1 MSLENHESTLFYFP
15 LQPMGRGAQHAVSPV
30 IDSNDMSLDF
40 AQNPEMGLGFSQS
53 SSAYSSGP
61 FQPMGGLW
69 ANDIDPNM
77 APFINDNVV
86 DSSPLSQASIEP
98 LQLQNTSPS
107 VANRV
112 DPNASPFIND
122 DVVTSSPLSHTSTEP
137 PQLQI
142 ISPRVVQVDNN
153 IQMEVNGK
161 QVLFRTAQK
170 QWDLESIL
178 RACNQSQDQHRAFK
192 KKLSRLGRV
201 TREGHRKYISL
212 RDGILLIR
220 AVGLEAELAG
230 MIAMLPESVPPDEE
244 NFLLRYQRGPQKNH
258 LVYNNHEIAYKPEAG
273 LIKATDLVK
282 IANVSRRTLFAY
294 FTRFPKMK
302 KEVVKG
308 GAHSG
313 SYILLQDVPT
323 LCRAFNIDLEV
334 YYRLREKFPSSDR
347 GPLTELNVNSSENLA
362 SNPEVS
368 MTGEPPPTHVSST
381 NNPSSPF
388 CEDYFGP
395 DAEFTFHGDEN
406 IKPTGDSSSRV
417 ASRSDIPRNRISP
430 IDANTISQASHGSNA
445 NHVSHTSFGSLAGYE
460 SSGPQT
466 SHSSHT
472 SSGSHEFPS
481 SFYRTRGSLVLDLNL
496 EDYTLSRYY
505 DDFTRRS
512 PEIHHEIISI
522 PKLAVIHLG
531 QTTLHSHDILQERP
545 SPNLYSTQLTP
556 RKVRKAM
563 GTFQNKKFRSSASM
577 NGIAAKYRSLMNRH
591 PFLTFGLPFM
601 TVIVAGSFVLTPA
614 TAIRYERYDRK
625 VRQMTKDEELN
636 VRRAPRKVDMREEY
650 YKLAGRDLENWEQK
664 RVERLKGESDGILR

>member
-1 MSLENHESTLFYFP
+1 
-15 LQPMGRGAQHAVSPV
+15 MGGRVQHAVSPV

-53 SSAYSSGP
+53 SSAYCSGP

-77 APFINDNVV
+77 APFINENVV

-98 LQLQNTSPS
+98 LQLQDTSPS
-107 VANRV
+107 VVNRV
-112 DPNASPFIND
+112 DPSASPFIND
-122 DVVTSSPLSHTSTEP
+122 DAVTSSPMSHASTEP
-137 PQLQI
+137 LQLQNT
-142 ISPRVVQVDNN
+142 SPRVVQGDN
-153 IQMEVNGK
+153 IIRMEVNGK

-220 AVGLEAELAG
+220 AVGLEAELAD

-258 LVYNNHEIAYKPEAG
+258 LIYNNHEIAYRPEAG

-347 GPLTELNVNSSENLA
+347 DPLTELNVNSNENLA
-362 SNPEVS
+362 NNPEVS
-368 MTGEPPPTHVSST
+368 MTGEPPPTNVSSAT
-381 NNPSSPF
+381 NPSSPF

-406 IKPTGDSSSRV
+406 AKRAGDSSSRV
-417 ASRSDIPRNRISP
+417 APRLDIPRNRISP
-430 IDANTISQASHGSNA
+430 IDANTVSQASHGSNA
-445 NHVSHTSFGSLAGYE
+445 NHVSHASFGSLAGYE

-496 EDYTLSRYY
+496 EDYTLSR
-505 DDFTRRS
+505 RS
-512 PEIHHEIISI
+512 PETHHEIISI

-531 QTTLHSHDILQERP
+531 QTTLQLPRYPPRTTLTGTSTTINWH
-545 SPNLYSTQLTP
+545 YSRIQKT
-556 RKVRKAM
+556 M